1 MNPEAEKLQTDVEE
15 RLRFEI
21 LLSDLSAHFVNLP
34 SGRLDGEIED
44 AMRRVCDCLGLD
56 LAALW
61 QWLPDHPYLLTLT
74 HYYRPLGG
82 PPVPEPMDAREY
94 FPWVQARI
102 MEGKEILIESMDRLP
117 PEAARDKEVYNHF
130 GVKAALAFPLSVGGG
145 TVFGALSFTDV
156 HRERAWSPELQG
168 RLRLIA
174 QVFANALAHR
184 RADEIL
190 RDREERL
197 QLAAESAGAGLWI
210 LDLPTGR
217 FWTTEKARE
226 LFVFS
231 PEQEV
236 TLDSVLGI
244 VHSEDRDLVRQ
255 AVDTAMRE
263 RREIRVEYRILRPD
277 GSLRWISSRG
287 RPRTGDSGDCDRL
300 MGISLDVTE
309 RKAGQLAL
317 EQAYQEIRQLKERLE
332 QENIYL
338 RQEETLDHFPGEILG
353 QSDAIRRVLKQAEQ
367 VAPTDSSVL
376 LLGET
381 GTGKELVAEF
391 IHRLSPRH
399 ARLMVK
405 VNCSALPATLIES
418 ELFGREKGAF
428 TGALTRQAGRFEIAD
443 GSTLFLDEIGDLPL
457 DLQAKLLRV
466 LQEGQFERLGSS
478 KTQSVNVRVI
488 AATNRD
494 LAGEVK
500 RGNFRQ
506 DLYYRLNVFPIH
518 LPPLRE
524 RAEDIP
530 LMVRSFVEEF
540 SSRLGR
546 KIRTVPRRVMDALQR
561 YSWPG
566 NIRELRNVL
575 ERAVIISP
583 GDSLKVD
590 LPAAEIPE
598 AQSFQSIAEAEA
610 GHIRAA
616 LARSGGRIKGADG
629 AAALLGLKPSTLYT
643 RMKKLGIPR
652 RNVNLS

>member
-1 MNPEAEKLQTDVEE
+1 MNPKAEKMHADLQE
-15 RLRFEI
+15 RLRFET
-21 LLSDLSAHFVNLP
+21 LLSGLSAQFVNLP
-34 SGRLDGEIED
+34 GDQLDGVIED

-56 LAALW
+56 LSTLW
-61 QWLPDHPYLLTLT
+61 QWSPDDPYLLTLT
-74 HYYRPLGG
+74 HFYRPLGG
-82 PPVPEPMDAREY
+82 PPPPEPMDAREH
-94 FPWVQARI
+94 FPWVQAQLTAGR
-102 MEGKEILIESMDRLP
+102 EVLVESMDRLP
-117 PEAARDKEVYNHF
+117 PEAARDLAVYRHFEV
-130 GVKAALAFPLSVGGG
+130 KTALTFPLSVGGG
-145 TVFGALSFTDV
+145 AVFGALSFNDMR
-156 HRERAWSPELQG
+156 RERTWSEELQG

-174 QVFANALAHR
+174 QIFSNALAHR
-184 RADEIL
+184 RADENL

-197 QLAAESAGAGLWI
+197 QLAAGSAGAGLWI
-210 LDLPTGR
+210 LDPSTGR
-217 FWTTEKARE
+217 FWVTEKARE
-226 LFVFS
+226 LFDFP
-231 PEQEV
+231 PEQEI
-236 TLDSVLGI
+236 TMDRILAT
-244 VHSEDRDLVRQ
+244 VHPEDREQIRQ
-255 AVDTAMRE
+255 VVNTAMRE
-263 RREIRVEYRILRPD
+263 RKEIRVEYRIVRPD
-277 GSLRWISSRG
+277 GGVRWISSRG
-287 RPRTGDSGDCDRL
+287 RPRTAHPGDCDRL

-309 RKAGQLAL
+309 RKEGQLAL
-317 EQAYQEIRQLKERLE
+317 EKAYQEIRQLKERLE

-338 RQEETLDHFPGEILG
+338 RQEDAFDHAPGEIIG
-353 QSDAIRRVLKQAEQ
+353 QSEAIRRVLKQAEQ

-443 GSTLFLDEIGDLPL
+443 GSTLFLDEIGDLPP
-457 DLQAKLLRV
+457 DLQVKLLRV

-494 LAGEVK
+494 LAGDVK

-540 SSRLGR
+540 GSRLGR

-616 LARSGGRIKGADG
+616 LARSGGRIKGAGG

-643 RMKKLGIPR
+643 RMKKLGIPL
-652 RNVNLS
+652 RNTPS